1 MSGWLDLLIL
11 SLVAVS
17 AAVGWRRGL
26 VRQFFDVVAVVA
38 SYVVALRYGREF
50 ILLIDSYVPLF
61 RWLPVWLDY
70 PTPFAFTLGDILLRL
85 FGFFVLYAL
94 TRLVFRL
101 LAEFAH
107 SIFSLPLLGTANC
120 LGGLAFGMLKGLLLS
135 LILVAVAQLIGTPFW
150 QRSLRESLA
159 ASYIIEIWPVVYQQM
174 VRFLVAEAN
183 AVI

>member
-17 AAVGWRRGL
+17 AAIGWRRGL
-26 VRQFFDVVAVVA
+26 VRQFFDVVAVIA
-38 SYVVALRYGREF
+38 SYVVALRYGRDF
-50 ILLIDSYVPLF
+50 IMLVDSYIPLF

-70 PTPFAFTLGDILLRL
+70 PTPFDFTLGDILLRL

-94 TRLVFRL
+94 ARLVFRL
-101 LAEFAH
+101 LAEVVH
-107 SIFSLPLLGTANC
+107 GIFSLPVLGTLNSF
-120 LGGLAFGMLKGLLLS
+120 GGLAFGLLKGLLLS

-150 QRSLRESLA
+150 LRSLRDSLA
-159 ASYIIEIWPVVYQQM
+159 ATYITDIWPVVYQQM
-174 VRFLVAEAN
+174 VRFLVAEAT